1 MFLVCQRNDAWT
13 TQCWKLIWKLQPRN
27 ANQYKQKKQ
36 FSINSWTNLKS
47 FLIKTIVENVYTM
60 TGIPNYFF
68 SLFPFFFLFWG
79 RTSQNTVFVEHKSE
93 TLLLGLV
100 WRGGFHRFHS
110 SVIQTKLYCYLPESL
125 PNLCGENAI
134 TKALI
139 DIEVI
144 KHWISYR
151 WGK

>member
-1 MFLVCQRNDAWT
+1 MLELTA
-13 TQCWKLIWKLQPRN
+13 QCWKLIWKLQPRN
-27 ANQYKQKKQ
+27 ANQNKQMKQ
-36 FSINSWTNLKS
+36 FSINSWPNLKS

-60 TGIPNYFF
+60 TGVPNYFF
-68 SLFPFFFLFWG
+68 SFFPLIFFFLFWCKA
-79 RTSQNTVFVEHKSE
+79 SQNTVFVEHKSE

-100 WRGGFHRFHS
+100 WRGVFHIFHS

-125 PNLCGENAI
+125 PNLCGENVI

-151 WGK
+151 WRK